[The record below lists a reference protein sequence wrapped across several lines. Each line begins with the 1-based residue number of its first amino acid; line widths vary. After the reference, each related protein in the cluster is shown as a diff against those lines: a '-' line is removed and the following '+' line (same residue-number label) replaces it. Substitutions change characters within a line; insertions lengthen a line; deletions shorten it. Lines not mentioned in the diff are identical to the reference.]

1 MSNEKHEH
9 MHDDAHAHAHEKA
22 CKSHEG
28 DAGLMCSCDHNPGGE
43 CHCPPNECKCD
54 QEHHLIGEVQVGHAC
69 CENGGDHDDRSS
81 GAGHDMHS
89 GHAGHAGH
97 HGHGDHSHHD
107 PAIFKKQFWFAFAL
121 TVPAIYFS
129 HAIQMIFGY
138 EAISF
143 PFSNFI
149 PAVAGA
155 ILFFTGGRVF
165 LTTGWQEIKAKQPG
179 MMALIAMALIV
190 AFAYSATLTAFELA
204 GSPIAGM
211 DFWWELTSLVT
222 IMLLGH
228 GIEMSSIM
236 KAQNSMENLAAL
248 LPNTADLIDGEQI
261 TRVPRTSLEV
271 GDIVLV
277 RPGASVPA
285 DGLIVQGSSR
295 VNESMVTGESA
306 EVEKTEGD
314 VVIAGTINASAA
326 KLGQGALTVRVTA
339 VGSDTLVAGIMR
351 LVAEAQE
358 SKSKVQALAD
368 KAAGWLFYLAL
379 ASAAITAIVWTILGT
394 QTPDF
399 VLERVVTVLVI
410 ACPHALGLAIPL
422 VTAITTAKAARSGLL
437 IRNRIDFESARRA
450 DVVLFDKTGTLTT
463 GKRSILAVKLA
474 QKSELATTDDLLAL
488 AAAVETKSE
497 HVLGEA
503 IVREANLRALRLP
516 AISDFR
522 AQSGFGVSAQWDG
535 SDVLIGGPQMLTA
548 NKIELAV
555 QDLVAVAE
563 ANEKGNTVV
572 YVVVDQKPAG
582 FIEFG
587 DQIRE
592 GAAEAVFQLQRMRVR
607 VAMVTGDATGVA
619 NAVAKEVGIEEVFAE
634 VLPAG
639 KSEIVKKLQ
648 ADGSVVAF
656 VGDGINDAPALAGAD
671 VGFAIGGGTD
681 VAFDSAGLVLVTSDP
696 IAVPAALRLAK
707 RSVTKMRQNLFWA
720 AGYNLVAIPLA
731 AGALMPLGLVLSP
744 AIGAVLMSLSTII
757 VAANAQLL
765 RR

>member
-1 MSNEKHEH
+1 
-9 MHDDAHAHAHEKA
+9 
-22 CKSHEG
+22 
-28 DAGLMCSCDHNPGGE
+28 
-43 CHCPPNECKCD
+43 
-54 QEHHLIGEVQVGHAC
+54 
-69 CENGGDHDDRSS
+69 
-81 GAGHDMHS
+81 
-89 GHAGHAGH
+89 
-97 HGHGDHSHHD
+97 
-107 PAIFKKQFWFAFAL
+107 
-121 TVPAIYFS
+121 
-129 HAIQMIFGY
+129 MIFGY
-138 EAISF
+138 QAISF

-149 PAVAGA
+149 PAIAGT

-165 LTTGWQEIKAKQPG
+165 LTTGWQEIKSRQPG

-190 AFAYSATLTAFELA
+190 AFGYSTTLTAFEIA
-204 GSPIAGM
+204 GAPIVGM
-211 DFWWELTSLVT
+211 DFWWELASLVT

-228 GIEMSSIM
+228 WIEMSSIM
-236 KAQNSMENLAAL
+236 KAQNSMHNLAAL
-248 LPNTADLIDGEQI
+248 LPATADLIENGNI
-261 TRVPRTSLEV
+261 TRVGRASLEV

-285 DGLIVQGSSR
+285 DGVIVQGSSR

-306 EVEKTEGD
+306 EIDKSEGD
-314 VVIAGTINASAA
+314 VVIAGTVNASAA

-339 VGSDTLVAGIMR
+339 VGSETLVAGIMR
-351 LVAEAQE
+351 LVAQAQE

-368 KAAGWLFYLAL
+368 RAAGWLFYLAL
-379 ASAAITAIVWTILGT
+379 AAAATTAVVWSVLGT

-422 VTAITTAKAARSGLL
+422 VTAITTAKAAKSGLL
-437 IRNRIDFESARRA
+437 IRNRIDFESARNA
-450 DVVLFDKTGTLTT
+450 DVVLFDKTGTLTS
-463 GKRSILAVKLA
+463 GKRSILGVHLVKGSLLA
-474 QKSELATTDDLLAL
+474 SSDDLLAL
-488 AAAVETKSE
+488 AAAVEQNSE

-503 IVREANLRALRLP
+503 IVREATLRALRLP
-516 AISDFR
+516 AISNFR
-522 AQSGFGVSAQWDG
+522 AQSGYGVTADWDA
-535 SDVLIGGPQMLTA
+535 SPVLIGGPQMLTA
-548 NKIELAV
+548 NSIELAV
-555 QDLVAVAE
+555 TDLLQVSA
-563 ANEKGNTVV
+563 ANDKGNTVV
-572 YVVVDQKPAG
+572 YVIVDNKLCG

-592 GAAEAVFQLQRMRVR
+592 TSAEAVYQLKRLRVR

-619 NAVAKEVGIEEVFAE
+619 QAVAKELGIDEVYAE
-634 VLPAG
+634 VLPAT

-656 VGDGINDAPALAGAD
+656 VGDGINDAPALAGAN
-671 VGFAIGGGTD
+671 VGFAVGGGTD

-696 IAVPAALRLAK
+696 LAVPAALRLAK
-707 RSVTKMRQNLFWA
+707 RSVSKMRQNLFWA